1 MSGALNRHVP
11 GLRPSWR
18 GFKRPSLEWG
28 MARRALGGT
37 IKAAMAV
44 VLEDVLLAEDPLSPE
59 VVLVSPPEIAH
70 LARARP
76 SRGRWEDAVCSAR
89 IDERVHAQPS

>member
-1 MSGALNRHVP
+1 
-11 GLRPSWR
+11 
-18 GFKRPSLEWG
+18 
-28 MARRALGGT
+28 
-37 IKAAMAV
+37 MAV

-89 IDERVHAQPS
+89 IDERVQAQPSFVLRNAGVWGFYLFCLAMTVGPMALAVLLGRN